1 MPVKSNFST
10 SLGGLR
16 AKKALILQARIATP
30 GEEIIRDLGI
40 GGDATISDLGK
51 MLSIC
56 FGLSESE
63 KSCCCKNDEE
73 LIDELRL
80 DCCCQNQG
88 DQLLFTVQRHDIA
101 VRLVDVVDC
110 EDDGMSAMC
119 LGGVG
124 SLYQPFEIADINA
137 TLAGGDTM
145 NLIRPEVVDIIT
157 DSGIVDFVPL
167 LRALDFSHANPV
179 APDVA
184 MVCAVLPVEHHPE
197 SRTAFWATVLAHSC
211 MCDDELTDR
220 IIESIVRALGW
231 RCTADE
237 VRYNCRTSLRQLSQI
252 GGMRCPVE
260 RIDIYRELLRR

>member
-10 SLGGLR
+10 SLGVLR
-16 AKKALILQARIATP
+16 AKKALILQATIATR
-30 GEEIIRDLGI
+30 GEEIIRDVGI
-40 GGDATISDLGK
+40 GGDATIADLGK
-51 MLSIC
+51 TLSIC

-73 LIDELRL
+73 LIDGTRL
-80 DCCCQNQG
+80 DRCCQNQG

-110 EDDGMSAMC
+110 DDSAMSALC
-119 LGGVG
+119 LGGTG
-124 SLYQPFEIADINA
+124 SLYQPFELTDINA
-137 TLAGGDTM
+137 TLTGGDTM
-145 NLIRPEVVDIIT
+145 ALIRPEVVRLIE
-157 DSGIVDFVPL
+157 DSGIEDFVPL
-167 LRALDFSHANPV
+167 LRALDFSHATPV

-184 MVCAVLPVEHHPE
+184 MVCAVLPVERCLE

-231 RCTADE
+231 RSTADE
-237 VRYNCRTSLRQLSQI
+237 VRHRCRTSLRQLFQI